1 MSARADKAPRLTVR
15 VLHASA
21 PFAAIAVL
29 VIAWALIKIVFDLQ
43 DFVLPSPWRVR
54 CVAHEARPLTQVATR
69 HSQSWC
75 ATEAVAALE
84 SKNLCASIRAS
95 PCRDPHDRAR
105 PSNAAT
111 WSYRNQTDRPMR

>member
-43 DFVLPSPWRVR
+43 DFVLPSPWRVLLAFLDAPGPFLVGSFETALSATFGFLIAVIVGVSLASALSLSR
-54 CVAHEARPLTQVATR
+54 LVERSVYPLTLLFQMVPLIAI
-69 HSQSWC
+69 
-75 ATEAVAALE
+75 APL
-84 SKNLCASIRAS
+84 
-95 PCRDPHDRAR
+95 
-105 PSNAAT
+105 
-111 WSYRNQTDRPMR
+111 